1 MTQRIDQRIID
12 LFDAFTHSAMDRR
25 EFMARLTGLAGG
37 FAAASALIALL
48 EGSDAQAAITNP
60 GDPRLEAG
68 MVTYPGRSGPMKAYL
83 ARPDAEGKRPAVVV
97 IHENR
102 GLNPHIE
109 DVARRFALAGFLA
122 LAPDALSPLGGTP
135 ADSDVARERIYTL
148 DRSATIGDF
157 IAAISHL
164 KTHPGSNG
172 KVGSVGF
179 CWGGAMSNQLAVHSR
194 DLGAAAV
201 FYGSSPT
208 SGDVPKIKA
217 PLLLHYGG
225 LDTRINAGVPAY
237 ETALKAAGATY
248 TVHMYEGAYHAFH
261 NDTRPARYDKKAA
274 DLAWAR
280 TVAFFKKHLS

>member
-1 MTQRIDQRIID
+1 MTQRIDQRIIE

-25 EFMARLTGLAGG
+25 EFMTRLSGLAGG
-37 FAAASALIALL
+37 LAAASALIALL
-48 EGSDAQAAITNP
+48 EGSDAQAAITSSS
-60 GDPRLEAG
+60 DPRLEAG
-68 MVTYPGRSGPMKAYL
+68 KVTYPGRSGPMKAYL
-83 ARPDAEGKRPAVVV
+83 ARPETEGKRPAVVV

-109 DVARRFALAGFLA
+109 DVARRFALDGFLA

-135 ADSDVARERIYTL
+135 ADSDEARQRIYTL

-157 IAAISHL
+157 LAAVSYL

-172 KVGSVGF
+172 KVGCVGF

-194 DLGAAAV
+194 DLGAAVV
-201 FYGSSPT
+201 FYGRSPT

-237 ETALKAAGATY
+237 ETALKAVGATY
-248 TVHMYEGAYHAFH
+248 TVHMYEGANHAFH
-261 NDTRPARYDKKAA
+261 NDTRPARYDNKAA
-274 DLAWAR
+274 DLAWER